1 MTSIVSAPISTCT
14 IWKRR
19 PMMRERRKQW
29 RTCSG
34 VALVA
39 TSKSFGL
46 MPGQQIAYRA
56 ADDVGLEALLL
67 KRFDGTQAAAA
78 ERRGG
83 YRVCWRRRPWRR
95 RSWPGALRPKTREM
109 NLRIIAGVCWGVLVV

>member
-1 MTSIVSAPISTCT
+1 MAAESGDLDGFRPMLTCT

-39 TSKSFGL
+39 TSKSFGVN
-46 MPGQQIAYRA
+46 PAS
-56 ADDVGLEALLL
+56 
-67 KRFDGTQAAAA
+67 
-78 ERRGG
+78 
-83 YRVCWRRRPWRR
+83 
-95 RSWPGALRPKTREM
+95 RSRTAPPTM
-109 NLRIIAGVCWGVLVV
+109 